1 MFGLVALL
9 ALMGAGIIASFA
21 GSLADRLAEEA
32 GTEIDGTVGDDT
44 IAGSDGREFIQ
55 GFAGN
60 DVISGL
66 GGEDLLV
73 GGEGNKF
80 IKGGGGADSLWG
92 EAGDDTL
99 HGNDGN
105 YFLDGGAGAAAGEQV
120 VAVNG

>member
-66 GGEDLLV
+66 GGEGLLV
-73 GGEGNKF
+73 GGEGNDF
-80 IKGGGGADSLWG
+80 IKGGGADSLWG

-99 HGNDGN
+99 RGNDGN
-105 YFLDGGAGAAAGEQV
+105 DFLDGGAGAAAGEQV